1 MAWCLPRPLG
11 SARGEILVVE
21 IKLAA
26 LRQTRPREYFVRF
39 LFGGAATVLAGLI
52 AKEFGPGLGGLFLA
66 FPAIFPA
73 SATLIEAHEK
83 QRMNKIGHDGT
94 ARGRM
99 AASIDAAGAAMGTIG
114 LCGFA
119 IVLVLLLPRYHAA
132 LAIAAATAVWALVSV
147 AFWELRKNRI
157 FGLRACRRFCLSI
170 WSRLRSGGSDPV
182 AARKP

>member
-1 MAWCLPRPLG
+1 
-11 SARGEILVVE
+11 VVE
-21 IKLAA
+21 VKLGA
-26 LRQTRPREYFVRF
+26 LRQTRPREYLMRF
-39 LFGGAATVLAGLI
+39 LFGGTATVLAGFI
-52 AKEFGPGLGGLFLA
+52 AKKFGPGIGGLFLA

-83 QRMNKIGHDGT
+83 QRKNKIGHDGT

-119 IVLVLLLPRYHAA
+119 IVLVYLLPRHNAA
-132 LAIAAATAVWALVSV
+132 LVIGAATVVWALVSV

-157 FGLRACRRFCLSI
+157 FGLRACRRVSLSVM
-170 WSRLRSGGSDPV
+170 SRLGSGGSDH
-182 AARKP
+182 AAGRKP